1 MMLFFKAVLVMIV
14 TLGIAGLIT
23 FVSVWLINT
32 DLYSAVKG
40 GWSSMCDYLPKSFY
54 LMTGF
59 VVTIYFLFSTI
70 LYFLINPL
78 SGYMAG
84 NTGII
89 GDSYGTLNALF
100 SALGFG
106 IVIVSLFEQQ
116 KRLRDQQKE
125 LDTNKSLMNKQLFEN
140 SFFKMLEMHNNI
152 VKDMDII
159 IKGKI
164 AYAGRDCFRF
174 FRKRFIKSHSAA
186 KYNLQSKD
194 ELIIINAAYITFY
207 NRYQS
212 DLGHYFRNIYNIIKF
227 VDNSHVSDKEMYV
240 NYIRAQLS
248 SHELVMLFYN
258 CLSMYGCERFKPY
271 VQDYE
276 FLENMDFS
284 LLIDSSH
291 TDLYQKKAFGK
302 SLL

>member
-1 MMLFFKAVLVMIV
+1 MMLFFKAVLVMTV

-32 DLYSAVKG
+32 DLSSAVKG
-40 GWSSMCDYLPKSFY
+40 GWSSMCDHLPKSFY
-54 LMTGF
+54 LMTGS
-59 VVTIYFLFSTI
+59 VVTVYFLFSTI
-70 LYFLINPL
+70 LYFLVTPL

-125 LDTNKSLMNKQLFEN
+125 LDTNKSLMNKQMFEN

-174 FRKRFIKSHSAA
+174 FRTRFIKSHSAA
-186 KYNLQSKD
+186 KSKLPSKD

-284 LLIDSSH
+284 LLIDFSH